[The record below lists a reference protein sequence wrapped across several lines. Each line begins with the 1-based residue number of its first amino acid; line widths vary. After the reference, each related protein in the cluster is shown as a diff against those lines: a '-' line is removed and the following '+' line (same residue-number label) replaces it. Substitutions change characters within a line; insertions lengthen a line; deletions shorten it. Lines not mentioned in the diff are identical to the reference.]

1 MIQKEKVHLLPRFV
15 LACIL
20 GISLG
25 GVLRAGPGMA
35 GDGALRVIVSIPT
48 QQTFVERVGG
58 RHVEVHSIVQ
68 PGYDPHTYE
77 LTPHRIA
84 ALSDADL
91 YVRIGVPFEHVWMGR
106 IRSANREM
114 RILDAHSGLNPYNL
128 SGHDHDE
135 GHGELIAEQGHSD
148 EHRQI
153 GEHDHAGEHDPHV
166 WTDPLLVKQMAG
178 RIRDQLIELDP
189 ENAEDFRRNYQ
200 AFAAELEALDR
211 EIRSLLA
218 PVSNRKFMVFHPAW
232 GYFAAAYGLTQ
243 IPIEKAGKEPTP
255 RALTALIEQA
265 RRERIKVIFVRPR
278 FSERSAR
285 QVARAIGGQVS
296 TIDPLAADYVANL
309 GRVARQ
315 IAGAARK

>member
-1 MIQKEKVHLLPRFV
+1 MIRKAKVHLLPRFV

-20 GISLG
+20 GVSLG

-35 GDGALRVIVSIPT
+35 GDGALRVIVSVPP

-58 RHVEVHSIVQ
+58 RHVEVHSMVQ

-77 LTPHRIA
+77 PTPRRIA

-114 RILDAHSGLNPYNL
+114 RILDAHSGLNPHNL
-128 SGHDHDE
+128 SRHDHDE
-135 GHGELIAEQGHSD
+135 GRGELIAEQGPPD
-148 EHRQI
+148 EHRQ
-153 GEHDHAGEHDPHV
+153 AGEHDPHV

-200 AFAAELEALDR
+200 AFAAELETLDR
-211 EIRSLLA
+211 EIQSLLA
-218 PVSNRKFMVFHPAW
+218 PVSNHKFMVFHPAW

-243 IPIEKAGKEPTP
+243 IPIEKAGKKPAP
-255 RALTALIEQA
+255 RALAALIEQA

-285 QVARAIGGQVS
+285 QVARAIGGQVLA
-296 TIDPLAADYVANL
+296 IDPLAADYVANL
-309 GRVARQ
+309 RRVARK
-315 IAGAARK
+315 IAGAAHK